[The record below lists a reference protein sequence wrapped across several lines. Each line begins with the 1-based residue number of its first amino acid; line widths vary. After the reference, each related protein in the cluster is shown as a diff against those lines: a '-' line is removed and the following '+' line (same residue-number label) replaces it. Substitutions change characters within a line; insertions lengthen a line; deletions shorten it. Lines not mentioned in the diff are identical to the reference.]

1 MADAHHHSE
10 PGPEIAL
17 TQGSAKWDGA
27 RGLWYI
33 GWLVENRSRESL
45 EVLATRVPHGQFKSE
60 DRRFEP
66 ALILAPGES
75 EEFHVSVRCNEPV
88 GLVTENAFVIFN
100 VNWSDV
106 PWRIFVRIRV
116 TMNADGR
123 PETETQSITTQRVGF
138 SGIDS

>member
-1 MADAHHHSE
+1 MAAESDRE
-10 PGPEIAL
+10 PGPEIELA
-17 TQGSAKWDGA
+17 QAGA
-27 RGLWYI
+27 QLEGATGRWI
-33 GWLVENRSRESL
+33 ISWLIKNRSRDPL
-45 EVLATRVPHGQFKSE
+45 EVLAAHLPHGQFKSD
-60 DRRFEP
+60 DRHFEP

-88 GLVTENAFVIFN
+88 GLVTENAFLIFN
-100 VNWSDV
+100 INWSGE